1 MKPMTLKMRALVFVL
16 SVLVIAGCAT
26 TPKINWQARVGIY
39 TYDQSVK
46 DYGPPDKFAKLS
58 DGTTVAEWLLRRGE
72 IIETP
77 EPAFYPPGYFG
88 PIWQGYSTTSFPA
101 RFLRLTFG
109 ADGKL
114 LAEKEF
120 SK

>member
-1 MKPMTLKMRALVFVL
+1 MKRIILFAFLAVL
-16 SVLVIAGCAT
+16 FAGCAT
-26 TPKINWQARVGIY
+26 EPKINWQARIGIY
-39 TYDQSVK
+39 TYDQAVK
-46 DYGPPDKFAKLS
+46 DFGPPDKFAKLS
-58 DGTTVAEWLLRRGE
+58 DGTTVSEWLLRRGE
-72 IIETP
+72 IVQTP
-77 EPAFYPPGYFG
+77 EPYFYPPGYFG
-88 PIWQGYSTTSFPA
+88 PIGPAYSQSYFPA